1 MSESRWF
8 LASKIVLGYV
18 IPLAIII
25 FCYTAIIF
33 KVRQSDTMSNGGHAE
48 RTQKTVVV
56 VITVFFFTWLPNH
69 AFNLG
74 NFRSKLKLVL
84 SKGPTN
90 TYFLVMLVL
99 PPGQDELTSILNG
112 ITVIIATFNSCLNPI
127 LYAFLKVSF
136 KI

>member
-74 NFRSKLKLVL
+74 NFRSKLKQVC
-84 SKGPTN
+84 SKGPTI
-90 TYFLVMLVL
+90 TYISVMLVL

-127 LYAFLKVSF
+127 LYAFLKVIL

>member
-1 MSESRWF
+1 MWSFAEVSESRWF

-74 NFRSKLKLVL
+74 KLDLCPL
-84 SKGPTN
+84 EN
-90 TYFLVMLVL
+90 ERL
-99 PPGQDELTSILNG
+99 G
-112 ITVIIATFNSCLNPI
+112 I
-127 LYAFLKVSF
+127 
-136 KI
+136 